1 MQFLCRLCSVLLQ
14 LCIILLIRK
23 IMNSIIEN
31 NLIAI
36 NKLCKENRVEKL
48 YVFGSVLNENFN
60 ENSDIDFIVEFNNKI
75 PLLEYGDNYFE
86 LLFAFEDLFS
96 KKIDLITEKSLR
108 NPYFISELNS
118 TKQIVY
124 AA

>member
-86 LLFAFEDLFS
+86 LLFAFEDLFI